1 MSHFTVLV
9 IGENPED
16 QLAPF
21 HEFECTGIDDQYIQN
36 IDQTEEVISE
46 YEKGKEEYSDISVFV
61 KEYYGKESVYDERD
75 IDLKEKHKYG
85 YAIIK
90 DEDGTKTLTKCI
102 DRTNPNKQWDW
113 YVLGGRWTGFF
124 KAKEAVSEFAS
135 LGKKSF
141 SGRSASTGR
150 IDQALKEDID
160 FEGMRQA
167 ARKRAEEEY
176 DFAMS
181 IIKETPVHEP
191 WKSIWERL
199 NHSDQARA
207 LYHSQPRVI
216 AWKENKEVSDRL
228 GWSSSADDFLISR
241 DEYVSNAVNGSACTF
256 AVIKDGKWYER
267 GNMGWWGMVFGE
279 KGDWSEEFSKLIDSV
294 SDETLLSVY
303 DCHI

>member
-9 IGENPED
+9 IGENPEE

-21 HEFECTGIDDQYIQN
+21 HEFECTGIDDQYIQ
-36 IDQTEEVISE
+36 DVDRTEEVISE
-46 YEKGKEEYSDISVFV
+46 FEEHKESFPDIATFID
-61 KEYYGKESVYDERD
+61 EYYGKESVYDERD

-90 DEDGTKTLTKCI
+90 EEGGVKSLVKCI
-102 DRTNPNKQWDW
+102 RRTNPNKQWDW

-135 LGKKSF
+135 IGEKSF
-141 SGRSASTGR
+141 MGRSAETGR
-150 IDQALKEDID
+150 IDQALKGDID
-160 FEGMRQA
+160 FDGMRDEA
-167 ARKRAEEEY
+167 MKRAEEEY

-181 IIKETPVHEP
+181 VIGDTPVHEP
-191 WKSIWERL
+191 WKSIGASL
-199 NHSDQARA
+199 NYSEQARTH
-207 LYHSQPRVI
+207 YHSQPRVI
-216 AWKENKEVSDRL
+216 AWKENKEVSERL

-241 DEYVSNAVNGSACTF
+241 DEYVSNAVNGAACTF

-267 GNMGWWGMVFGE
+267 GHMGWWGAVSDE
-279 KGDWSEEFSKLIDSV
+279 KDNWSQEFSKLIDSV